1 MRQESEKKVCEY
13 LKIPKRPKKEWDGES
28 DFIEGIAVVNRITG
42 EKGYVVCSFDNKKQ
56 EKPKV
61 IKDFNDIPF
70 NKILKIYPVPSYLDQ
85 ETNNVDLDESSKEA
99 AKALVEEQEEL
110 VGEKEKGKVDEL
122 PEWGY
127 EEIHN
132 KEEAVAF
139 LKSKNLKG
147 KLPEKEEA
155 IKAKLLLLRTE
166 ENKQNK

>member
-13 LKIPKRPKKEWDGES
+13 LKIPKCPKKEWDGES
-28 DFIEGIAVVNRITG
+28 NFIKGIAIVNRITG
-42 EKGYVVCSFDNKKQ
+42 EKGYAVCSFDSKKQ
-56 EKPKV
+56 ENPKV
-61 IKDFNDIPF
+61 IKDFYDTPF

-99 AKALVEEQEEL
+99 AKALVDEQEEL
-110 VGEKEKGKVDEL
+110 VGEKEKEKVDEL